1 MSRVEAEEEV
11 TVSEEAHVM
20 LTETVDW
27 AGRFLT
33 AYAKLIEAERN
44 GEEDAFAQAWG
55 DLTTA
60 LFVLKDKVSQA
71 EALLEV
77 G

>member
-1 MSRVEAEEEV
+1 MSRVKAEQQV
-11 TVSEEAHVM
+11 IVSEEAHVM
-20 LTETVDW
+20 LTESVDW

-33 AYAKLIEAERN
+33 AYARLIESERN
-44 GEEDAFAQAWG
+44 GDEDAFAQAWG

-71 EALLEV
+71 GELLDAE
-77 G
+77 